1 MQYPVVI
8 THLTNERTSES
19 CYIATVP
26 GFPAIATH
34 GADIDGAITAARNAL
49 FEELKKASEEGKE
62 IPRPASV
69 DSIVSEPSRNA
80 DFVVLLEVPP
90 EIATLTQGR
99 YDVYPLT
106 ARQYAA
112 SETSCAIDTALEG
125 FKRGLIKYTELEP
138 VANAVLSLLD
148 KMREQREERERWTD
162 NPSFYGTDH

>member
-69 DSIVSEPSRNA
+69 DSVISDLSSNA

-90 EIATLTQGR
+90 EIAELRQGR
-99 YDVYPLT
+99 YEHYALT
-106 ARQYAA
+106 PYQYAVA
-112 SETSCAIDTALEG
+112 QTNCAINTALEG
-125 FKRGLIKYTELEP
+125 FKKGLIKYTELEP

-148 KMREQREERERWTD
+148 KMQEQRDDREKWAD
-162 NPSFYGTDH
+162 NPRFYGTGR